1 MSVGR
6 ARLAGVVGVVG
17 LLLTLLAAVL
27 ETSPGLAATAAWAA
41 ELFIF
46 VSFRIA
52 AVAVFCLGFAVIVY
66 SAYHQRRGSVDE
78 VAARRIAFG
87 VAGVLAL
94 SLFFPLVVLD
104 DLAVLAGGVL
114 RRAGVDLDG
123 IAVLYASLAVFG
135 SLTLVGLVDAVRR
148 RRG

>member
-1 MSVGR
+1 MSVGW
-6 ARLAGVVGVVG
+6 ARVVGVVGVVG

-27 ETSPGLAATAAWAA
+27 ETSPGLAATVAWAV
-41 ELFIF
+41 ELFVF

-66 SAYHQRRGSVDE
+66 SAYHQRQGNVDE
-78 VAARRIAFG
+78 TAARRIAFG

-94 SLFFPLVVLD
+94 SLFFPLVVVD
-104 DLAVLAGGVL
+104 DLLVLVGGAL
-114 RRAGVDLDG
+114 QRSGLDFG
-123 IAVLYASLAVFG
+123 GTRSFYAALAVFG
-135 SLTLVGLVDAVRR
+135 TLTLVGLVDAVRR

>member
-6 ARLAGVVGVVG
+6 ARVAGVVGVLG
-17 LLLTLLAAVL
+17 LLLTVLAAIL

-52 AVAVFCLGFAVIVY
+52 AVAVFCLGFVVIVY
-66 SAYHQRRGSVDE
+66 SAYHQRQGSVDE
-78 VAARRIAFG
+78 TAARRIAFG
-87 VAGVLAL
+87 VAGVLGL

-104 DLAVLAGGVL
+104 DLAVLVGTAVE
-114 RRAGVDLDG
+114 RAGIDFPE
-123 IAVLYASLAVFG
+123 VLLFYASLAVFG
-135 SLTLVGLVDAVRR
+135 TLTAVGLVDTLRR
-148 RRG
+148 RR

>member
-6 ARLAGVVGVVG
+6 ARVAGVVGVAG
-17 LLLTLLAAVL
+17 LLLTLLAGVL

-78 VAARRIAFG
+78 ATARRISFG
-87 VAGVLAL
+87 VAGVLVL

-114 RRAGVDLDG
+114 RRAGVDPDG
-123 IAVLYASLAVFG
+123 ITVFYASLAVFG